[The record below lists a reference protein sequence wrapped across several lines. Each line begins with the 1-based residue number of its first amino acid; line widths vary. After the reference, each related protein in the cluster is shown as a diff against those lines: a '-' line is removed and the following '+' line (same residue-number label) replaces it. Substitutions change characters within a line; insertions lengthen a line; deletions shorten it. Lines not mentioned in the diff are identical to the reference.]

1 MSTEN
6 KDFDLQAYLT
16 KGVEQVVTDA
26 IKATLKD
33 PKESSLHAA
42 LCRGQPR
49 CLEEEGWRRKNRAS
63 ISRPI

>member
-16 KGVEQVVTDA
+16 RGVEQVVTDA

-33 PKESSLHAA
+33 P
-42 LCRGQPR
+42 
-49 CLEEEGWRRKNRAS
+49 
-63 ISRPI
+63 

>member
-1 MSTEN
+1 MSTKN

-33 PKESSLHAA
+33 PKESSFMLRFAA
-42 LCRGQPR
+42 ASPVPSHRIRTSTCGTAR
-49 CLEEEGWRRKNRAS
+49 CGK
-63 ISRPI
+63 P